1 MEGRKKEK
9 NKTTERRSTFTIKT
23 DLTYTAG
30 RLKYRQRL
38 GIRSWAEKPYA
49 AGRFIGRT
57 CSECS
62 APRPQP
68 GSTRSSF
75 CWTKLHFRIPQI
87 QASYNTNI
95 ENADKERDSYRSES
109 LVDKDHNQNVYI
121 SLFGTSARWNSMFRL
136 ARGTYLIGEREGTN
150 YTWDSISALLPP
162 LFFLSY
168 NLTWLL
174 SFQVP
179 RICQSKLAPLIT
191 RNGISGMFGILNES
205 SLERL
210 AAVHVRVKLAE
221 KCWIRNLWDSM
232 TLWWLYDDSMMT
244 LWWLYDHLWW
254 LPLSQK
260 VWQCLAYFQHQLIR
274 GGTEPRTWFP
284 SPVCARRCLHTLGP
298 WDPGTLCPGCR
309 WSEGRCGVAQLCS
322 SHCPKRSP
330 HWVCHVLLFVQR
342 LTLVFSFEFEGIC
355 IYLPHPVYSVM
366 QAMQATIW
374 IYHDIS
380 KSISC
385 LDNLEFHH
393 FPWGSSI
400 RVVSPGKPGRGPQQQ
415 GMPGQPWR
423 MLQGCAL
430 GGWS

>member
-1 MEGRKKEK
+1 MEGRKKK
-9 NKTTERRSTFTIKT
+9 NKTTERRSTFTFKT

-150 YTWDSISALLPP
+150 YTWDSTSALLPP

-232 TLWWLYDDSMMT
+232 TLWWLYDDSMT
-244 LWWLYDHLWW
+244 IYGGYHC
-254 LPLSQK
+254 PKRSGN
-260 VWQCLAYFQHQLIR
+260 VWHISNINSSEAA
-274 GGTEPRTWFP
+274 P
-284 SPVCARRCLHTLGP
+284 SPGHDFLHRYVQGGASIP
-298 WDPGTLCPGCR
+298 WDPGTLGPCAQ
-309 WSEGRCGVAQLCS
+309 GVGEAKDGAVSHSSAAVTAQSVPLTES
-322 SHCPKRSP
+322 AMFYF
-330 HWVCHVLLFVQR
+330 LF
-342 LTLVFSFEFEGIC
+342 
-355 IYLPHPVYSVM
+355 SV
-366 QAMQATIW
+366 
-374 IYHDIS
+374 
-380 KSISC
+380 
-385 LDNLEFHH
+385 
-393 FPWGSSI
+393 
-400 RVVSPGKPGRGPQQQ
+400 
-415 GMPGQPWR
+415 
-423 MLQGCAL
+423 
-430 GGWS
+430 

>member
-1 MEGRKKEK
+1 MEGRKKK
-9 NKTTERRSTFTIKT
+9 NKTTERRSTFTFKT

-150 YTWDSISALLPP
+150 YTWDSTSALLPP

-244 LWWLYDHLWW
+244 LWWLYDDSMMTLW
-254 LPLSQK
+254 PSMVATTVPK
-260 VWQCLAYFQHQLIR
+260 GLAMSGIFPTSTHQ
-274 GGTEPRTWFP
+274 
-284 SPVCARRCLHTLGP
+284 RRHRAQDMISFTGMCKEVPPYPGTLGP
-298 WDPGTLCPGCR
+298 WDPVP
-309 WSEGRCGVAQLCS
+309 
-322 SHCPKRSP
+322 
-330 HWVCHVLLFVQR
+330 
-342 LTLVFSFEFEGIC
+342 
-355 IYLPHPVYSVM
+355 
-366 QAMQATIW
+366 
-374 IYHDIS
+374 
-380 KSISC
+380 
-385 LDNLEFHH
+385 
-393 FPWGSSI
+393 
-400 RVVSPGKPGRGPQQQ
+400 RV
-415 GMPGQPWR
+415 
-423 MLQGCAL
+423 
-430 GGWS
+430 

>member
-1 MEGRKKEK
+1 MG
-9 NKTTERRSTFTIKT
+9 F
-23 DLTYTAG
+23 
-30 RLKYRQRL
+30 Q
-38 GIRSWAEKPYA
+38 
-49 AGRFIGRT
+49 
-57 CSECS
+57 ECLES
-62 APRPQP
+62 
-68 GSTRSSF
+68 STRVVLNGWRPYMCGSNLQ
-75 CWTKLHFRIPQI
+75 K
-87 QASYNTNI
+87 
-95 ENADKERDSYRSES
+95 NAGSE
-109 LVDKDHNQNVYI
+109 
-121 SLFGTSARWNSMFRL
+121 
-136 ARGTYLIGEREGTN
+136 
-150 YTWDSISALLPP
+150 
-162 LFFLSY
+162 
-168 NLTWLL
+168 
-174 SFQVP
+174 
-179 RICQSKLAPLIT
+179 IC
-191 RNGISGMFGILNES
+191 E
-205 SLERL
+205 
-210 AAVHVRVKLAE
+210 
-221 KCWIRNLWDSM
+221 
-232 TLWWLYDDSMMT
+232 TLWLYDDSMMT
-244 LWWLYDHLWW
+244 LW
-254 LPLSQK
+254 PSMVATTVPK
-260 VWQCLAYFQHQLIR
+260 GLAYFQHQLIR

-284 SPVCARRCLHTLGP
+284 SPRYVQGGASIP

-385 LDNLEFHH
+385 LDNLDILEFHH